1 MKKKIV
7 LYTLLSMF
15 FGYVVILLL
24 NSYFS
29 RPDLNSRLMLFN
41 RIEQLENWREAV
53 KLYIS
58 DFGTTPTNLYQVYSY
73 CLKNKKDINLRLIFF
88 PSFSMEESLLKNEA
102 FVNDQDTFLENI
114 DYEIVLSPRDWYVR
128 ERNVYPKY
136 LNKSD
141 LLTINSKGKIFD
153 ISLVL
158 QRLISQSR
166 LTVSVLYKRT

>member
-1 MKKKIV
+1 
-7 LYTLLSMF
+7 
-15 FGYVVILLL
+15 
-24 NSYFS
+24 
-29 RPDLNSRLMLFN
+29 MLFI

-73 CLKNKKDINLRLIFF
+73 CIENKKDINLRLIFF
-88 PSFSMEESLLKNEA
+88 PSHSMEESLLKNDA

-141 LLTINSKGKIFD
+141 LLTINSKGKILD
-153 ISLVL
+153 ISLENLGVVL
-158 QRLISQSR
+158 KSR
-166 LTVSVLYKRT
+166 DEK